1 MQYTYRASTHQ
12 CMVWWCVR
20 IVCVTHCMVY
30 IYTSLQLTTL
40 LLYASSP
47 QDFTE
52 LQCANC
58 GKLITEKWH
67 IFSLSVE
74 GPLASYVNPG
84 GYVHDTLTVREARNV
99 QL

>member
-1 MQYTYRASTHQ
+1 MYTYT
-12 CMVWWCVR
+12 
-20 IVCVTHCMVY
+20 VC
-30 IYTSLQLTTL
+30 SLPLVI
-40 LLYASSP
+40 YASLP

-52 LQCANC
+52 LQCSNC
-58 GKLITEKWH
+58 ATLITEKRH

-99 QL
+99 RLQGSRTSEHSWFPQ